1 MGSSLTS
8 RKLRVLL
15 VEDSEDDGE
24 LTLAALAEGGIEVA
38 GRRVDHAQA
47 MADALAAERWDVV
60 ISDYNLPGFDA
71 MAALALLR
79 QSGQD
84 IPFIVVSGCIGE
96 ETAVSMMKAGAHD
109 FVMKG
114 NLARLA
120 PAIEREL
127 RDAAV
132 REERRKAKDALH
144 ASEKLVRDI
153 TLMLGEGIFV
163 LDQHGHLIFMNPEA
177 ERLLGWTEMDL
188 FGKNAHEIIHRRKAD
203 GSPYPLADC
212 PVLDAVARGG
222 TVRTE
227 DDVFVRR
234 DGTIF
239 PVSYVSTPIMEGG
252 QVFASVTAF
261 QDITPRKQAERELE
275 ESRAQLRELSAFLQ
289 SVREDERIR
298 IARELHD
305 ELGQVLTAL
314 KMDLAWLGSRF
325 LPDQTPLIEK
335 AKAMSGL
342 IDSTVEAVYRIAE
355 DLRPVMLD
363 DLGLVPAI
371 EWLIQQFQNRTGI
384 ESELSIDGEDLAVSG
399 QIATCVFR
407 ILQEA
412 LTNVSRHA
420 EASKVV
426 ASLKATADEIVLE
439 VRDNGKGMSFEQER
453 KRKSYGLIG
462 IRERTYMVGGA
473 MDIAS
478 TPGAGTVLEV
488 SIPRKSAQQE
498 ASR

>member
-1 MGSSLTS
+1 MGTGLNMG
-8 RKLRVLL
+8 KLRVLL
-15 VEDSEDDGE
+15 VEDSADDAE
-24 LTLAALAEGGIEVA
+24 LTLSALAEGGFEVA
-38 GRRVDHAQA
+38 SRLVDSAQA
-47 MADALAAERWDVV
+47 MEDALSAQTWDVV

-79 QSGQD
+79 RSGSD

-96 ETAVSMMKAGAHD
+96 ETAVAMMKAGAQD

-127 RDAAV
+127 RETAV
-132 REERRKAKDALH
+132 REERRKAEDALR

-153 TLMLGEGIFV
+153 TLMMGEGIFV
-163 LDQHGHLIFMNPEA
+163 LDQHGYLIFMNREA

-188 FGKNAHEIIHRRKAD
+188 FGTKAHQVIHCRKGD
-203 GSPYPLADC
+203 GSPFPDGEC
-212 PVLDAVARGG
+212 PVLAEVARGG
-222 TVRTE
+222 TVRLE
-227 DDVFVRR
+227 DDVFVRK

-239 PVSYVSTPIMEGG
+239 PVSYVTTPIMENGR
-252 QVFASVTAF
+252 VFASVTAF
-261 QDITPRKQAERELE
+261 QDITRRKLAERELE

-289 SVREDERIR
+289 SVREDERTR

-305 ELGQVLTAL
+305 ELGQVMTAL
-314 KMDLAWLGSRF
+314 KMDLAWMGSR
-325 LPDQTPLIEK
+325 LSPDQKPLVDK
-335 AKAMSGL
+335 TKAMSGL
-342 IDSTVEAVYRIAE
+342 IDLTVEAVYRIAE

-363 DLGLVPAI
+363 DLGLVPAV
-371 EWLIQQFQNRTGI
+371 EWLVQQFQERTGI
-384 ESELSIDGEDLAVSG
+384 ESELSIEGEGLAVGG
-399 QIATCVFR
+399 QIATAVFR

-412 LTNVSRHA
+412 LTNASRHA

-426 ASLKATADEIVLE
+426 ARLRGTPDEIILE
-439 VRDNGKGMSFEQER
+439 VRDNGRGMSFEQDR

-462 IRERTYMVGGA
+462 IRERTYMLGGN

-478 TPGAGTVLEV
+478 APGAGTVLEIR
-488 SIPRKSAQQE
+488 IPRGMMSQE